1 MNTFVFCQLVEF
13 GKLRR
18 LLISVADLL
27 QIVETACS
35 LGISARRPGYCH
47 VDTIQCP
54 SRWQHI
60 PAPTFLATYSHV
72 YHLSRTCL
80 LATQT
85 PAQEENSGQ
94 LSRPGQENTCRA
106 RCRSEKAGP
115 HHHPPIDSTI
125 PTPHT
130 PGFCKNLFPSL
141 LHSSLPE

>member
-1 MNTFVFCQLVEF
+1 MSAFVEIE
-13 GKLRR
+13 KLRR
-18 LLISVADLL
+18 LLISVADFI
-27 QIVETACS
+27 QRVETACS
-35 LGISARRPGYCH
+35 PGISARRPGYCH

-60 PAPTFLATYSHV
+60 PAPTFLAMYSHV

-115 HHHPPIDSTI
+115 HFHPPIDSI